1 MVFVFWLLAAW
12 CKFGAMGM
20 DFVFWLPG
28 AWCKLGAAGMVF
40 VFWLG
45 AARLLVDKFAR
56 GLAWFPPLGV
66 AYF

>member
-1 MVFVFWLLAAW
+1 V
-12 CKFGAMGM
+12 GM

-28 AWCKLGAAGMVF
+28 AWCKLGAVGMVF

-56 GLAWFPPLGV
+56 GLA
-66 AYF
+66 

>member
-1 MVFVFWLLAAW
+1 
-12 CKFGAMGM
+12 MGM